1 MTLLTD
7 LADSLGGPGSPVRGR
22 TQARVMRALAQQLG
36 EGGRRDLAQSLDV
49 SAGTVS
55 KAVAQLKKLRLV
67 EEEPSRARGPGRP
80 ATALRWT
87 QNNAMIGVTVIDR
100 ILKWPVETAPCT
112 LLGAVIGPDGAP
124 FPGIETVRQRV
135 EITDAA
141 RADPRAFIDELET
154 YIRELAAI
162 PIRQQGR
169 VLGCGVTVGRY
180 VDDGKIRQFSQTSE
194 ATPLDG
200 WAPHADRD
208 LRRELE
214 ERLGISVV
222 LDNDVTSLAVR
233 ASLRPNPDEEQAKH
247 YLLVA
252 VLNNGVGGALV
263 LDGKVWRGVNGMA
276 AEPGHLPVKYITALH
291 LEHGQNA
298 SEDAILHISE
308 DLAKV
313 DSEQDIPPCECGQF
327 GHVAAF
333 AVPRA
338 MIERAKSKGLADERL
353 DKIDE
358 LAARPR
364 TETELGD
371 LFLQGGAALGRTI
384 AAAINWINPE
394 QVIIYLPKALYET
407 NAYLAG
413 SFYLAGLNHEIEMSA
428 FSPGRRTRIRC
439 IVASDAEME
448 DRLAAAAA
456 YLVFEKLAEETEDA
470 ERKSRVEEFS
480 NGRAVTSACQES
492 ERFGLIRDEL
502 HQHRGALPASINVAR

>member
-22 TQARVMRALAQQLG
+22 TQARVMRALVQQLDAG
-36 EGGRRDLAQSLDV
+36 ARRDLAQTLDV

-55 KAVAQLKKLRLV
+55 KAVAQLKKFSLV
-67 EEEPSRARGPGRP
+67 EDEPSRARGPGRP

-100 ILKWPVETAPCT
+100 ILKWPVETVPCA
-112 LLGAVIGPDGAP
+112 LLGTVIGPDGAP
-124 FPGIETVRQRV
+124 FPGIETVGQRV
-135 EITDAA
+135 ELTDAA

-154 YIRELAAI
+154 YIRELAAV
-162 PIRQQGR
+162 PTRQQAR
-169 VLGCGVTVGRY
+169 VLGCGVTVDRY
-180 VDDGKIRQFSQTSE
+180 VDDGKIRQFYQTSGD
-194 ATPLDG
+194 TPLDG
-200 WAPHADRD
+200 WSPHANRD
-208 LRRELE
+208 IRRELE

-233 ASLRPNPDEEQAKH
+233 ASLRPSPDEEQPKH

-252 VLNNGVGGALV
+252 VLNNGVGGSLV

-276 AEPGHLPVKYITALH
+276 AEPGHLPVAHVITLH
-291 LEHGQNA
+291 LTHDQKTT
-298 SEDAILHISE
+298 EDATLRISE
-308 DLAKV
+308 DLAKL
-313 DSEQDIPPCECGQF
+313 DSEQDIPPCECGQY

-338 MIERAKSKGLADERL
+338 IIERAKWKGLVDERL
-353 DKIDE
+353 DKINE

-394 QVIIYLPKALYET
+394 QVIIYLPTALYET
-407 NAYLAG
+407 NTYLAG
-413 SFYLAGLNHEIEMSA
+413 SFYLAGLNHDIEMSA

-439 IVASDAEME
+439 IVSSDAEME

-456 YLVFEKLAEETEDA
+456 YLVFEKLAEETEEA
-470 ERKSRVEEFS
+470 ERKSRVDGFG
-480 NGRAVTSACQES
+480 NGRALTSTCQEA
-492 ERFGLIRDEL
+492 ERFSLIRDEL
-502 HQHRGALPASINVAR
+502 HRHRGTLLASINVAH